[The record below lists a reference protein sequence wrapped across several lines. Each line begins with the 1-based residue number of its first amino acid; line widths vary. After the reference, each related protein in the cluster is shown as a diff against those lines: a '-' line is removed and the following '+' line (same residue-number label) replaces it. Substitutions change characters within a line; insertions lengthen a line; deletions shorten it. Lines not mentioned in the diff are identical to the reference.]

1 MKKNIYRLFLA
12 IYCFIPAVTNSG
24 NVSDNISDNSANN
37 TKTDITLAAFSQSPI
52 EAEESTAITRSR
64 TALSAKFTDKELA
77 TLRQEF
83 LAAEKAL
90 SRNNIEKYFLLA
102 DGLKEYPLYPYLQ
115 YKWLR
120 NNLQHETKIKDF
132 LVQNKTSRYAPLLK
146 RRWLHHLAKNK
157 QWHRFLQNYTKTKN
171 VKLQCYQ
178 HQAQYETGNK
188 KTALIGAAKLWAV
201 GTSQPKECNPLFAQL
216 KKSKYFNQNLLWRR
230 FNATLRKNKVSLAL
244 YVKKL
249 MAPKYHATADL
260 WLNLHRDAEKYL
272 PQFFNTPK
280 TSRSALMFSHA
291 IHRLANRDIKQ
302 AVTLWDKSK
311 KHYKITK
318 KRADWLE
325 RRLALKLAY
334 KKEPGAFDRLG
345 QLNIADNKS
354 KTTRIR
360 VALAEQNWPRVITAI
375 NALSHKEKKHENWQ
389 YWLARAYSTT
399 GKNQQ
404 AEKIFE
410 RLSYR
415 RSFYGYLSADRVN
428 SIYHLWDKPLQI
440 STQEINNIKYRDD
453 FSIAYEFKM
462 LERETQ
468 AKFQW
473 WHALKQLNKNE
484 IKAAAKLAQ
493 RWQWDEVAI
502 FTIAKVK
509 HWDDI
514 ALRFPLSFAEN
525 IHENAIKQDINPALL
540 FGLIRR
546 ESSFFKKAH
555 SPVGARGL
563 MQIMPNTGRQIA
575 KDLKQRWQGKN
586 SLYDPVR
593 NIKYGSYY
601 YKKLVK
607 QFGGNYALALA
618 AYNAGPHRVKSWLPK
633 EPLPADIWI
642 EIIPFNETRGYVTT
656 VLMYA
661 MIYQLRN
668 DATALSMADLT
679 LEVHPHSL
687 KAVTNSY

>member
-24 NVSDNISDNSANN
+24 NVNDNNSANN

-52 EAEESTAITRSR
+52 EAEESTAITKSR
-64 TALSAKFTDKELA
+64 IALSAKFSDKELA

-90 SRNNIEKYFLLA
+90 SKNNIEKYFLLS

-120 NNLQHETKIKDF
+120 NNLQHETRIKDF

-178 HQAQYETGNK
+178 RQAQYETGNK
-188 KTALIGAAKLWAV
+188 KVALIGAAKLWAV
-201 GTSQPKECNPLFAQL
+201 GSSQPDECNPLFTQL
-216 KKSKYFNQNLLWRR
+216 KNSPYFNQNLLWRR
-230 FNATLRKNKVSLAL
+230 FHAGLRKNKMSIAN
-244 YVKKL
+244 YAKRL
-249 MAPKYHATADL
+249 MAPKHHATADL
-260 WLNLHRDAEKYL
+260 AIKLHRDAEEHL
-272 PQFFNTPK
+272 PELFKTTK
-280 TSRSALMFSHA
+280 TSQSALMFSHA
-291 IHRLANRDIKQ
+291 IYRLANKDIKQ
-302 AVTLWDKSK
+302 AVTLWDENKNR
-311 KHYKITK
+311 YRITK
-318 KRADWLE
+318 KRADRLE

-334 KKEPGAFDRLG
+334 KKEPDAFDRLG
-345 QLNIADNKS
+345 KLNLADNKS
-354 KTTRIR
+354 KVTRIR
-360 VALAEQNWPRVITAI
+360 VALAKQNWPHVITAI
-375 NALSHKEKKHENWQ
+375 NALSNKEKKHENWQ
-389 YWLARAYSTT
+389 YWLARAYSKT

-440 STQEINNIKYRDD
+440 SSQEINNIKYRDD
-453 FSIAYEFKM
+453 FSIAYEFKV

-473 WHALKQLNKNE
+473 WHALKRLNKDE

-493 RWQWDEVAI
+493 QWQWDEVAI

-514 ALRFPLSFAEN
+514 TLRFPLSFAEN

-668 DATALSMADLT
+668 DSTALSMADLT

>member
-1 MKKNIYRLFLA
+1 MKKNIYRLLLA
-12 IYCFIPAVTNSG
+12 TCCFIPAITNSG
-24 NVSDNISDNSANN
+24 NVGDNNN
-37 TKTDITLAAFSQSPI
+37 GHSTKSNITLAALSQSPI
-52 EAEESTAITRSR
+52 DIEENIAITKSR
-64 TALSAKFTDKELA
+64 VVLSKKFTDDELA

-120 NNLQHETKIKDF
+120 NNLQHESRIKNF

-146 RRWLHHLAKNK
+146 RRWLHHLAKNR
-157 QWHRFLQNYTKTKN
+157 QWHQFLQHYTKTKN

-178 HQAQYETGNK
+178 RQAQYETGK
-188 KTALIGAAKLWAV
+188 KKAALSGAAKLWAV
-201 GTSQPKECNPLFAQL
+201 GYSQPDACNPLFTQL
-216 KKSKYFNQNLLWRR
+216 KKSPYFNQNLLWRR
-230 FNATLRKNKVSLAL
+230 FNATLRNNKVGLAI

-249 MAPKYHATADL
+249 MPSRYHATAEL
-260 WLNLHRDAEKYL
+260 WINLHRNAEKYL
-272 PQFFNTPK
+272 PQLLNDSK
-280 TSRSALMFSHA
+280 TTQSALMFSHA
-291 IHRLANRDIKQ
+291 IYRLANKNIKH
-302 AVTLWDKSK
+302 AVTLWDENKNR
-311 KHYKITK
+311 YRITK
-318 KRADWLE
+318 KRADRLE

-334 KKEPGAFDRLG
+334 RKEPDAFDRLG
-345 QLNIADNKS
+345 KLNLADNKS
-354 KTTRIR
+354 KVTRIR
-360 VALAEQNWPRVITAI
+360 VALAKQDWPRVITAI
-375 NALSHKEKKHENWQ
+375 NALSNKEKKHENWQ
-389 YWLARAYSTT
+389 YWLARAYSKT

-404 AEKIFE
+404 AENIFE

-428 SIYHLWDKPLQI
+428 SIYHLWDKPLKI
-440 STQEINNIKYRDD
+440 SVQEINNIKHRDD
-453 FSIAYEFKM
+453 FSIAYEFKV

-468 AKFQW
+468 AKLQW
-473 WHALKQLNKNE
+473 WHALKHLNKNE

-493 RWQWDEVAI
+493 QWQWDEVAI

-509 HWDDI
+509 HWDDVT
-514 ALRFPLSFAEN
+514 LRFPFSYAKN
-525 IHENAIKQDINPALL
+525 IHENAIKHDLNPALL

-586 SLYDPVR
+586 SLYDPVK
-593 NIKYGSYY
+593 NITYGSYY

-633 EPLPADIWI
+633 ESLPADIWI
-642 EIIPFNETRGYVTT
+642 EIIPFNETRNYVTT

-661 MIYQLRN
+661 MVYQLRN
-668 DATALSMADLT
+668 EATALSMADLT
-679 LEVHPHSL
+679 LDVHPHSL
-687 KAVTNSY
+687 KTVTNSY